1 MNFNNLLN
9 YESKEYY
16 ELLKYIFF
24 KEIKKVPDINYRVAI
39 FENLIKDNEI
49 IVYSNDIL
57 QILLKEIIIPLKE
70 KYIKTINKILNENNG
85 IVKLIE
91 NNLNNINENNYFA
104 LSETLLYFFEKNS
117 NINFNKV
124 LSDKKSDKKKIYTL
138 KKNL

>member
-1 MNFNNLLN
+1 MLINDKFNIELLNNISINLKTNNDILQKDELNKNNLLN
-9 YESKEYY
+9 ETYVKLYELINQSLNYEDKEYY

-70 KYIKTINKILNENNG
+70 KYIKTINKILN
-85 IVKLIE
+85 
-91 NNLNNINENNYFA
+91 
-104 LSETLLYFFEKNS
+104 
-117 NINFNKV
+117 
-124 LSDKKSDKKKIYTL
+124 
-138 KKNL
+138 